1 MSLGASM
8 NTRRFKVLRLLPV
21 MALAALSTGAGHTTA
36 VAAEAGAGKAKP
48 IQCACCWKRKGG
60 YPPVHCVFL
69 CDKAGMFDRIFFEP
83 RSTALTPAT
92 KVILRKQAICLKRN
106 DFGATLRGG
115 ADFHEVPSRQAAK
128 LLAARRAAAVKKYLV
143 SKGIP
148 SSAIRTKLAWVVE
161 GQAIGGRTPNERR
174 SNRYVRTKHGAPFK

>member
-1 MSLGASM
+1 MKAHG
-8 NTRRFKVLRLLPV
+8 FKVHRLLSV
-21 MALAALSTGAGHTTA
+21 IALAALAAGTGNTTT
-36 VAAEAGAGKAKP
+36 VAAEAGVGKAKP
-48 IQCACCWKRKGG
+48 IQCACCWKRKDG

-69 CDKAGMFDRIFFEP
+69 CDEAGMFDRIFFEP

-115 ADFHEVPSRQAAK
+115 ADFHEVQSRQAAK

-148 SSAIRTKLAWVVE
+148 SSAIKTKLAWGVVD

-174 SNRYVRTKHGAPFK
+174 FNRYVRTKHGAPFK